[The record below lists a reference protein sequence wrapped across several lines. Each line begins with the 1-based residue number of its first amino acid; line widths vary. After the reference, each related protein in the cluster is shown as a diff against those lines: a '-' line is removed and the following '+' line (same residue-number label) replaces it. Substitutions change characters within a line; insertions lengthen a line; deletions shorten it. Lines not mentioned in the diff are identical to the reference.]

1 MKKDSLEPKKLAL
14 LRIQEILERYS
25 DNDHHLTHND
35 IIHYLERD
43 YDLILERKAVAR
55 DLSLLK
61 EAGLEIESDRDGS
74 YLGIR
79 KFDDTELRILIDG
92 VLSSPFISGKDSKDL
107 IERLCSLSS
116 VYFPVKNKH
125 IYTVNEWAKE
135 ENPQLLYNI
144 DLISAAIDQK
154 KQLEITF
161 SGYGIDKKRHKNK
174 YSLHVTP
181 VALFLIE
188 QEYLLL
194 FIWDL
199 NQGDPGTDV
208 DPILWTEPLRDI
220 KEIVLLKDEKA
231 IPIKSL
237 DYFKGGFNIPKFIK
251 EYGIGKDGG
260 VFSLESGKREFITF
274 ACPAANIGSAIDY
287 FGKDIT
293 ITKLPELKKNLLNGD
308 SAWDLLWKDT
318 FYKNMVKITA
328 YTTEISAMDFVF
340 QKAPFVTI
348 LSPESA
354 KERMQEKMAMFMSV
368 NKKLLKA
375 LEQLYNDKNS

>member
-1 MKKDSLEPKKLAL
+1 MKKESLEPKKLAL

-61 EAGLEIESDRDGS
+61 EAGVEIESERDGS
-74 YLGIR
+74 YLAVR
-79 KFDDTELRILIDG
+79 KFDDTEIRILIDG
-92 VLSSPFISGKDSKDL
+92 VLSSPFISSRDSKDL
-107 IERLCSLSS
+107 IERLCSLCS
-116 VYFPVKNKH
+116 VYFPAKNKH

-144 DLISAAIDQK
+144 ELISDAIDQK

-161 SGYGIDKKRHKNK
+161 TKYDVDKKRYKRSH
-174 YSLHVTP
+174 SLHVTP
-181 VALFLIE
+181 VSVFLIE
-188 QEYLLL
+188 QEYLFL

-199 NQGDPGTDV
+199 NQDDPDADV
-208 DPILWTEPLRDI
+208 EPFLWTEPLRGI
-220 KEIVLLKDEKA
+220 GEINLLENEDA

-237 DYFKGGFNIPKFIK
+237 DYFKNGFSIPKFIK

-260 VFSLESGKREFITF
+260 VFTPESGKREYITF
-274 ACPAANIGSAIDY
+274 ACPEAKIRAAIDC
-287 FGKDIT
+287 FGKNIT

-308 SAWDLLWKDT
+308 SGWDLLWQDT
-318 FYKNMVKITA
+318 FHKHMVRISA
-328 YTTEISAMDFVF
+328 YTTAVTATAFAFEN
-340 QKAPFVTI
+340 APFVTI

-354 KERMQEKMAMFMSV
+354 KERMKEKVAMFASV
-368 NKKLLKA
+368 NKKLLKE
-375 LEQLYNDKNS
+375 LGQS

>member
-1 MKKDSLEPKKLAL
+1 MNKDSLEPKKLAL

-25 DNDHHLTHND
+25 DYDHHLTHND

-74 YLGIR
+74 FLAVR

-92 VLSSPFISGKDSKDL
+92 VLSSPFISCRDSKDL

-125 IYTVNEWAKE
+125 IYAVNEWAKE

-144 DLISAAIDQK
+144 DLISDAIDQK
-154 KQLEITF
+154 RQLEITF
-161 SGYGIDKKRHKNK
+161 SGYGTDKKRHKSK

-194 FIWDL
+194 FIWDMS
-199 NQGDPGTDV
+199 QGDPETSV

-220 KEIVLLKDEKA
+220 GGIALLEDETA
-231 IPIKSL
+231 VPIKSL
-237 DYFKGGFNIPKFIK
+237 EFFKNGFSIPKFIK
-251 EYGIGKDGG
+251 EYGLGKDGG
-260 VFSLESGKREFITF
+260 VFTPESGKREFITF
-274 ACPAANIGSAIDY
+274 ACPETKIGSAIDY
-287 FGKDIT
+287 LGKDIS

-308 SAWDLLWKDT
+308 TGWDIVWQQT
-318 FYKNMVKITA
+318 IYKNMVKITA
-328 YTTEISAMDFVF
+328 YTTEVTAVDFVF
-340 QKAPFVTI
+340 QNAPFVTI
-348 LSPESA
+348 LSPDSA
-354 KERMQEKMAMFMSV
+354 KERMEEKVAMFTSV
-368 NKKLLKA
+368 SKKLQNALK
-375 LEQLYNDKNS
+375 Q

>member
-1 MKKDSLEPKKLAL
+1 MSKDSLEPKKLAL

-25 DNDHHLTHND
+25 DYDHHLTHND

-74 YLGIR
+74 YLAVR

-144 DLISAAIDQK
+144 DLISDAIDQK

-161 SGYGIDKKRHKNK
+161 TKLDVDKKRYKRN
-174 YSLHVTP
+174 YSLQVTP

-199 NQGDPGTDV
+199 NQGDPEAGME
-208 DPILWTEPLRDI
+208 PFLWTEQLRSIGEI
-220 KEIVLLKDEKA
+220 KLLEDKKA
-231 IPIKSL
+231 IPVKSL
-237 DYFKGGFNIPKFIK
+237 DYFNNGFSIPKFIK
-251 EYGIGKDGG
+251 QYGIGKDGG
-260 VFSLESGKREFITF
+260 VFTPESGKRELITLV
-274 ACPAANIGSAIDY
+274 CPDAYIESAIDY
-287 FGKDIT
+287 FGKDIS
-293 ITKLPELKKNLLNGD
+293 ITKLPEFKKNLLNGD
-308 SAWDLLWKDT
+308 SGWDLVWQDT
-318 FYKNMVKITA
+318 FHKNMVRITA
-328 YTTEISAMDFVF
+328 YTTAVTAVRFAFE
-340 QKAPFVTI
+340 KAPFVTI
-348 LSPESA
+348 LSPENA
-354 KERMQEKMAMFMSV
+354 KEQLQEKIAMFTAV

-375 LEQLYNDKNS
+375 LE